1 MAHYNFCGYCF
12 VACCMYTGNE
22 IMVQKMDNY
31 LEISRE
37 NNKACPG
44 STVILYFSRYTLFL
58 ILKALGTMLN
68 LSMGGR

>member
-1 MAHYNFCGYCF
+1 
-12 VACCMYTGNE
+12 MYTGNE

-44 STVILYFSRYTLFL
+44 STVILYFSRYT
-58 ILKALGTMLN
+58 MLN
-68 LSMGGR
+68 LSMGGGGDNLKNKDKTYASI